1 MPLLQ
6 SKKFLFFSLL
16 VVAVAASAFLIGGSQ
31 TVDFNTEVKPIF
43 NKKCITCHGGVRRK
57 ANFSLLFRSEALAS
71 NTESGKPAIIP
82 GHPEKSELMRR
93 IKSHDPEERMP
104 YKHEALSD
112 KEIETLSR
120 WIKQGAQWGDHWAY
134 VPVRPVEVPK
144 PESSFF
150 GLIPADK
157 WDWVRNDV
165 DNFIYAKQ
173 QQLELKPS
181 PEADK
186 PTLLRRAS
194 LDLIGLPPSEKLAQQ
209 YMQSTDEKGYEQ
221 LIDSLL
227 ASPHFGEKW
236 TSMWLDLSRYADTKG
251 YERDASRTIW
261 HYRDWLIRAFNEDK
275 PYNQFLVEQLAGDL
289 LPNASDEQLVAT
301 AFHRN
306 TMTND
311 EGGTDNEEFRT
322 MAVIDRVNT
331 TWETLMGTTFA
342 CVQCHSHPYD
352 PFRHEEYYKFMAFF
366 NNTRDEDTWA
376 EYPVLR
382 HYEEKD
388 SLKLLDVIEWFQKN
402 GYSKEAAEAKLF
414 LKTTQPAINSIQT
427 DQFQNCEL
435 NDTKWLAMRNPSR
448 ARLKGV
454 NLEGKSSLI
463 FRYVG
468 MAPGGVWTI
477 HVDAPDGA
485 VLKKVAIPQTK
496 GWQIMEV
503 NFAPVAGV
511 HDLYFE
517 YHNPTL
523 DNPDKNGLQFDW
535 FYFTQPLPGKGKP
548 GYDSTAKHFWDLL
561 TKNGVPVT
569 PIMMDNPSDMF
580 RPTFV
585 FERGNWLVKGD
596 EVQPDVPHSLN
607 PFPNKAPRNRYGL
620 ALWLVDKRNPL
631 TARTIVNRLWEQL
644 FGAGLVE
651 TLEDMGTQGA
661 EPTHRELLDYLS
673 YKFMNDYDWSIKRL
687 LKEIMLSAT

>member
-134 VPVRPVEVPK
+134 VPVKPVEVPK

-388 SLKLLDVIEWFQKN
+388 SLMLLDIVDWLQKN

-414 LKTTQPAINSIQT
+414 LKTTQPAI
-427 DQFQNCEL
+427 
-435 NDTKWLAMRNPSR
+435 
-448 ARLKGV
+448 
-454 NLEGKSSLI
+454 
-463 FRYVG
+463 
-468 MAPGGVWTI
+468 
-477 HVDAPDGA
+477 
-485 VLKKVAIPQTK
+485 
-496 GWQIMEV
+496 
-503 NFAPVAGV
+503 
-511 HDLYFE
+511 
-517 YHNPTL
+517 
-523 DNPDKNGLQFDW
+523 
-535 FYFTQPLPGKGKP
+535 
-548 GYDSTAKHFWDLL
+548 
-561 TKNGVPVT
+561 
-569 PIMMDNPSDMF
+569 
-580 RPTFV
+580 
-585 FERGNWLVKGD
+585 
-596 EVQPDVPHSLN
+596 
-607 PFPNKAPRNRYGL
+607 
-620 ALWLVDKRNPL
+620 
-631 TARTIVNRLWEQL
+631 
-644 FGAGLVE
+644 
-651 TLEDMGTQGA
+651 
-661 EPTHRELLDYLS
+661 
-673 YKFMNDYDWSIKRL
+673 
-687 LKEIMLSAT
+687 